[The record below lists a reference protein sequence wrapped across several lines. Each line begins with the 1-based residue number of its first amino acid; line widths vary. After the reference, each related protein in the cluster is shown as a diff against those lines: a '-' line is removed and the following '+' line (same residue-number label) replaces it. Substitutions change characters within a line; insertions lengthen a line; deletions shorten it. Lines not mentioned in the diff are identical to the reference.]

1 MPNENH
7 GKKMRPDGRILH
19 SVSALIGGTSYISP
33 EPKRCVE
40 RKVLN
45 CLLRIIAKLPP
56 FVGVILQNSQA
67 SIRGSAPSSV
77 ERADLSSTLYC
88 RRVAK
93 SHAGIFQRPCPVSD
107 ATQRHALGRPQRQDK
122 RDIKFRIAGMA
133 DNLIKYSRKRRCGKR
148 RCATWPFV

>member
-1 MPNENH
+1 MPSMKPR
-7 GKKMRPDGRILH
+7 KKKRPNGRILH
-19 SVSALIGGTSYISP
+19 SVMAHTGQTSYISP

-45 CLLRIIAKLPP
+45 CLMRIIAKLPP
-56 FVGVILQNSQA
+56 FVGDQNSQA
-67 SIRGSAPSSV
+67 SIRDSAPSSV

-88 RRVAK
+88 RRAAK
-93 SHAGIFQRPCPVSD
+93 SHAGIFQRPYPVSD
-107 ATQRHALGRPQRQDK
+107 ATQRHALGRPQRRDK

-133 DNLIKYSRKRRCGKR
+133 DNLIQYSRKRRCGKR